1 MRLFNHFCTG
11 HFRAVSLQG
20 AAKFTKRGHEL
31 CFLMMAAVVIFMKLY
46 EPFCPLEQDNTP
58 AAQSTID
65 TRAPGRELDEITSSE
80 VAQAGR
86 AAALRGLSGPS
97 SCEDMNLQLYHQT
110 VMFRQ
115 NQHGE
120 EMK

>member
-1 MRLFNHFCTG
+1 MQCFNHFCTG
-11 HFRAVSLQG
+11 HFRAVSVQG

-31 CFLMMAAVVIFMKLY
+31 CFLMMAAVIIFMKLY
-46 EPFCPLEQDNTP
+46 EHLCPLEQDNMP

-65 TRAPGRELDEITSSE
+65 TRALDRELDEIASSE

-110 VMFRQ
+110 VMLRQ
-115 NQHGE
+115 NQHGKE
-120 EMK
+120 IK

>member
-1 MRLFNHFCTG
+1 
-11 HFRAVSLQG
+11 
-20 AAKFTKRGHEL
+20 
-31 CFLMMAAVVIFMKLY
+31 MMAAVVIFMKLY
-46 EPFCPLEQDNTP
+46 EPFCPLEQDNMP

-80 VAQAGR
+80 VVQAGR